1 VRIARRI
8 VFYVICIS
16 TIQYNTIQYKVSRMS
31 NSQLLAKMAEL
42 KTITADYNSIM
53 GTYTPAVDITASGG
67 SGNTPVGTNTRYT
80 FNDAGINAMSST
92 ATPLVVRPGE
102 DYKDYWKY
110 VGKVVPAAGEGSNK
124 YTNSQKCWN
133 MAANDPRLFKA
144 VVYTGVAGTN
154 IGRPEWDNHCYGLMW
169 DAAGTDVSYN
179 TASTGYVT
187 MVGRTS
193 GGGTNG
199 IYTKMNIKNATSSV
213 ETDNITKA
221 SRLYDL
227 QLRVNSLVEEIALL
241 SSGGINTEL
250 NALVGSATDSNTLIE
265 KINQYMNTSVG
276 DITRDYDLTTKRKEM
291 NNVYSEINEQRTL
304 RARKYRFVFY
314 IILAISMII
323 GYASY
328 TSKMPIIEQI
338 YTLKDYIPFGWWT
351 NWWIITIVVIVF
363 ILSSFGWD
371 MKGNILMVIRYI
383 SDPEF
388 WTGQLWWVGVT
399 FLLLVVIF
407 FYASFKSFFV
417 EFDAG
422 MKGIQEGLDGDE

>member
-1 VRIARRI
+1 
-8 VFYVICIS
+8 
-16 TIQYNTIQYKVSRMS
+16 MS
-31 NSQLLAKMAEL
+31 NSEYSQLLAKMAEL
-42 KTITADYNSIM
+42 KTITADYKRITEN
-53 GTYTPAVDITASGG
+53 YKPAVDATANGG
-67 SGNTPVGTNTRYT
+67 VGQSTVGINTKYT

-110 VGKVVPAAGEGSNK
+110 VGKVVPAAGSTK

-144 VVYTGVAGTN
+144 VVYTGMVGTN
-154 IGRPEWDNHCYGLMW
+154 PGQSEWDNHCYGLMW

-187 MVGRTS
+187 MVGRTT
-193 GGGTNG
+193 GGDTND
-199 IYTKMNIKNATSSV
+199 IYTKIGIKGEDETTNIAN
-213 ETDNITKA
+213 A

-227 QLRVNSLVEEIALL
+227 QLRVNSLVEEIATL
-241 SSGGINTEL
+241 SDGGITTDL
-250 NALVGSATDSNTLIE
+250 KKLVGSATDSNTLIE

-314 IILAISMII
+314 IVIAICIIL

-328 TSKMPIIEQI
+328 TSKLSIIDQI
-338 YTLKDYIPFGWWT
+338 DAIKNYVPFGWWT
-351 NWWIITIVVIVF
+351 NWWVITIVVLVF

-371 MKGNILMVIRYI
+371 MKGNILMVIRYL

-399 FLLLVVIF
+399 FFLLIIIF

-422 MKGIQEGLDGDE
+422 MKGIQEGMDAE

>member
-1 VRIARRI
+1 
-8 VFYVICIS
+8 
-16 TIQYNTIQYKVSRMS
+16 MS

-42 KTITADYNSIM
+42 KTITKDYNEITENYKAALDDTTN
-53 GTYTPAVDITASGG
+53 GGAVNGGAG
-67 SGNTPVGTNTRYT
+67 SGSVGTNKKYT

-92 ATPLVVRPGE
+92 PTPLVVSPGE

-110 VGKVVPAAGEGSNK
+110 VGKVVPAAGSTK
-124 YTNSQKCWN
+124 YTNAQKCWN
-133 MAANDPRLFKA
+133 MAANNPRLFKA
-144 VVYTGVAGTN
+144 VVYTGMDNV
-154 IGRPEWDNHCYGLMW
+154 GRPEWNNHCYGLMW

-179 TASTGYVT
+179 TPSTGYVS

-193 GGGTNG
+193 GADLSSNG
-199 IYTKMNIKNATSSV
+199 VYTKLGITAVLGKETENIA
-213 ETDNITKA
+213 KA

-227 QLRVNSLVEEIALL
+227 QLRVNSLVEEIATE
-241 SSGGINTEL
+241 SGTGINIGLKEL
-250 NALVGSATDSNTLIE
+250 NAVSTDSNELITR
-265 KINQYMNTSVG
+265 INDYMNTNVA
-276 DITRDYDLTTKRKEM
+276 DISRDYALADKRKEL

-314 IILAISMII
+314 IVLAICIII

-338 YTLKDYIPFGWWT
+338 YSLKDYIPFGWWT

-371 MKGNILMVIRYI
+371 MKGNILMVIRYV

-399 FLLLVVIF
+399 FLLLIIIF

-422 MKGIQEGLDGDE
+422 MKGIQEGLDGE